1 MQQRNHLGYAKLC
14 KLEFVHYNLRLR
26 LRHSEGEK
34 ENDMSTVMHMMD
46 DTLFPTGNPLMDWLD
61 ASICES
67 ELAMG
72 EQGAPPMLAAAVD
85 ADH

>member
-14 KLEFVHYNLRLR
+14 KLQYVHYNLRLR

-34 ENDMSTVMHMMD
+34 ENDMSTAMHLMD
-46 DTLFPTGNPLMDWLD
+46 AMLFPTGNPFMNWLD
-61 ASICES
+61 ASTCES
-67 ELAMG
+67 ELPMG